1 LHFLK
6 GQQDLIHDKVYIKES
21 KPDDIHVMF
30 EQEFTTD
37 KKKLNRIYIQKASDE
52 ELGWLKNVIS
62 CELLDRATKRKE
74 EVRPQS

>member
-1 LHFLK
+1 
-6 GQQDLIHDKVYIKES
+6 
-21 KPDDIHVMF
+21 MF
-30 EQEFTTD
+30 ERKFTTD

-62 CELLDRATKRKE
+62 CELLDIVQKKDE